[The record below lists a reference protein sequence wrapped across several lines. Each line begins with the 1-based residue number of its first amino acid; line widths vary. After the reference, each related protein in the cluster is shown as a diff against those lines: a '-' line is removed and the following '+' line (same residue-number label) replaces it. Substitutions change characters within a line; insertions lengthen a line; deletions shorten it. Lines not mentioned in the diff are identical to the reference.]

1 VAPEGLGSGEV
12 LEGPPLGPRLDQVE
26 EARERFSL
34 APGGR
39 PAQQG
44 GAVPAGDVAKEKLGV
59 AIGLL
64 DAGGGQ
70 EPRRLPEGGDEVQAA
85 PLSFA
90 AWL

>member
-1 VAPEGLGSGEV
+1 VAPEGLGAGEV
-12 LEGPPLGPRLDQVE
+12 LDGPPLGPRLDQVE
-26 EARERFSL
+26 ESRERFRFAL
-34 APGGR
+34 GGR

-44 GAVPAGDVAKEKLGV
+44 GAVPASDVAEKEFGV
-59 AIGLL
+59 PIGLL

-70 EPRRLPEGGDEVQAA
+70 EPPRLLEGGVEVQAA